1 MKNRDKYRKLK
12 FSILLQTLMAATLT
26 VLVAG
31 FLMEILAGGKISNSL
46 TEMFDKI
53 LVRFSADGTAT
64 ELYEKLIVA
73 NKEFFLLIG
82 FLILFAIFFNV
93 ALSKMIMYLMQ
104 VEHGIEHVVEDSA
117 VPIRLT
123 TELKPIEVR
132 LNEIK
137 ATIKRQEIEAEKE
150 EKSRNDLMLFLAHD
164 LKTPLTSVLAYL
176 SLLESNPELTGE
188 EREKYTKI
196 ALAKAQR
203 LEELFIEFFEVTK
216 LNLQEMELVMVP
228 VNLSLMLEQ
237 LADELYAVLKD
248 RHLQCEVEVED
259 NLIIQADPDK
269 LIRVFDNI
277 LRNAIAYC
285 YDNSTIIIHARRKR
299 GNVEITFSNQGDP
312 IPPVMLQTIFEK
324 FYRVDNARSSKT
336 GGAGL
341 GLAIAKDIVEMHHG
355 TIRAKS
361 DDFWTQFIVS
371 LPLESEE
378 EESK

>member
-1 MKNRDKYRKLK
+1 MKNKSKYRKLK
-12 FSILLQTLMAATLT
+12 FSILLQTLMVATLT

-31 FLMEILAGGKISNSL
+31 FLLEILAGGKISDNL
-46 TEMFDKI
+46 TETFDRI
-53 LVRFSADGTAT
+53 LARFSADGTAT
-64 ELYEKLIVA
+64 ELYEKLILA

-93 ALSKMIMYLMQ
+93 ALSKMIMYLVQ

-196 ALAKAQR
+196 ALAKAKR

-216 LNLQEMELVMVP
+216 LNLQEMELATVP

-237 LADELYAVLKD
+237 LADELYAVLKEKN
-248 RHLQCEVEVED
+248 LQCEVEVED
-259 NLIIQADPDK
+259 NLIIPADPDK
-269 LIRVFDNI
+269 LVRVFDNL

-341 GLAIAKDIVEMHHG
+341 GLAIAKDIVELHHG

-371 LPLESEE
+371 LPLEKGE